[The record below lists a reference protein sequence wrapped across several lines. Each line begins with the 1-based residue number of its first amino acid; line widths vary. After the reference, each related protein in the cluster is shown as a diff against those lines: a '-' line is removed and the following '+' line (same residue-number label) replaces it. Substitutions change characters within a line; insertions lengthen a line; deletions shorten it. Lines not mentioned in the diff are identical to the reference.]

1 MNWKRWSLSIAALAL
16 VSMIAS
22 AQVTTDIQKGTVV
35 ATWDKT
41 LVVRMP
47 DGSVKQFDV
56 PPGFQFDH
64 DGQKVGLADLKP
76 GWELTAK
83 ITTTTTPK
91 SVTTT
96 EIRNGQVV
104 QVNGRT
110 LIYQDDAGKNGNW
123 TPPAGF
129 KFYIDGVP
137 TDVTALKPGTK
148 LTATII
154 RTSTTIE
161 SKKDYKVAAEKS
173 QADKDKEAAD
183 RKAAADKAAADRKA
197 AADKAAADRA
207 AADKAAA
214 DKAAAD
220 KAAADQA
227 AADKAAADKAAADA
241 AAAKGKK
248 KLPKTG
254 SELPLMGVLGAAS
267 LALGAGLTLRRKL
280 S

>member
-1 MNWKRWSLSIAALAL
+1 MNWKSWTLSIAALAL
-16 VSMIAS
+16 VSTIAS

-47 DGSVKQFDV
+47 DGSVRQFDV

-104 QVNGRT
+104 KVAGRT

-123 TPPAGF
+123 TPPSGF

-137 TDVTALKPGTK
+137 TDVADLKPGTK

-161 SKKDYKVAAEKS
+161 SKKGYKVAAEKS
-173 QADKDKEAAD
+173 QAEKDKEAAD
-183 RKAAADKAAADRKA
+183 KKAAADQAAAEKAAAHK
-197 AADKAAADRA
+197 A

-220 KAAADQA
+220 KAAADKAAADKA

-254 SELPLMGVLGAAS
+254 SELPLMGLLGAAS